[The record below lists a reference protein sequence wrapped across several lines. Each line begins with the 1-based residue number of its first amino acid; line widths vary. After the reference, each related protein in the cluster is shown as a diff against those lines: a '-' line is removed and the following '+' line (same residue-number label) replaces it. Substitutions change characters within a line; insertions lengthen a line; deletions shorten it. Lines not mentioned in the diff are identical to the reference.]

1 MYVCSSIYAAALIL
15 LGPSVLSAGA
25 GIFTYQGQLRRDGAP
40 FNGDVAMTFSLW
52 SAPTGGVYYST
63 TGALPVTVTDGLF
76 SVEVDFP
83 SISFDSGEYWIRISI
98 EDPPHSGNYV
108 TLSPRQRVTASPQ
121 ALHAARADTLKTPS
135 TITNYETQDAIAVT
149 HVASAGSVAT
159 FANTNASNS
168 DAVVSVTQ
176 QGTGRAGHFA
186 ISNVASDADAL
197 FGFTSGSG
205 AGVAGVAWGSGPAV
219 DGRHDG
225 HGRAGSFYTSL
236 SNNPEPTLYAQ
247 QEGTGRCGHF
257 RITNEHNTLAAV
269 AASTTGDGA
278 ALTGY
283 TIGGGPAGSFEINKA
298 SSEASAVLA
307 KTNGAGYAVSAESP
321 NDVAPTGGGV
331 IIVGPEAGANIAI
344 DGNEIMARN
353 NGATSTLFLNNDGG
367 DVRFGG
373 AIDIGYEVV
382 DNFSAGDTVDVHCPA
397 GKKVLSGGCSC
408 GNDDVERSYPIDGGT
423 GWGCTCSGANS
434 GAAAICANVK

>member
-1 MYVCSSIYAAALIL
+1 MHVCTFLFTAALTL

-25 GIFTYQGQLRRDGAP
+25 GIFTYQGQLQRDGAP
-40 FNGDVAMTFSLW
+40 FNGDIAMTFSLW
-52 SAPTGGVYYST
+52 NAPSGGIYYST

-83 SISFDSGEYWIRISI
+83 SISFDSSEFWIQIAV

-108 TLSPRQRVTASPQ
+108 TLSPRQRITATPQ
-121 ALHAARADTLKTPS
+121 ALHAARADTLKPPS
-135 TITNYETQDAIAVT
+135 TITNYETQDAIAVIQ
-149 HVASAGSVAT
+149 VASAGSAAT
-159 FANTNASNS
+159 FANTSASNS
-168 DAVVSVTQ
+168 DAVVTVNQ

-186 ISNVASDADAL
+186 ISNVASDSDAL

-205 AGVAGVAWGSGPAV
+205 AGVAGLSWGSGPAV

-269 AASTTGDGA
+269 SASTTGDGA
-278 ALTGY
+278 ALSGY
-283 TIGGGPAGSFEINKA
+283 TVGGGPAGDFEINQA
-298 SSEASAVLA
+298 SSEASAVHA

-321 NDVAPTGGGV
+321 NDVAPSGGGV
-331 IIVGPEAGANIAI
+331 IIVGPEAGANVAI

-353 NGATSTLFLNNDGG
+353 NGQTSTLFINNDGG

-373 AIDIGYEVV
+373 AIDIGYEIV
-382 DNFSAGDTVDVHCPA
+382 DDYSAGDTVEVHCSA

-408 GNDDVERSYPIDGGT
+408 GNDDVERSYPIDEGT
-423 GWGCTCSGANS
+423 GWGCRCSGDNS
-434 GAAAICANVK
+434 GAAAICAHVK